1 MNTNSNDT
9 EKLMQKIVDRQVEL
23 TVLSDSILK
32 NKTKKQHNVNYV
44 RFQEVKNKNNVFNL
58 SKAV

>member
-23 TVLSDSILK
+23 TVLSTAILK
-32 NKTKKQHNVNYV
+32 SKPKTQHNVNYAW
-44 RFQEVKNKNNVFNL
+44 FQEVKNKNNVFNL